1 MARKWIHSGRIGKTD
16 VWLFNTNIVTPPITN
31 FLLKKGEK
39 EIALHLGIQS
49 DTMIDEIVKHI
60 RTRYMPKGNFKL
72 FRIKTEELELV
83 ANNKQLK

>member
-1 MARKWIHSGRIGKTD
+1 MARKWIHSGRIGNTD
-16 VWLFNTNIVTPPITN
+16 VWIFNTNIVTSSITN

-39 EIALHLGIQS
+39 EIALYLGIQS

-60 RTRYMPKGNFKL
+60 RNRYIPKRNFKL
-72 FRIKTEELELV
+72 VRIKTEVLELV

>member
-1 MARKWIHSGRIGKTD
+1 MARKWIHSGRIGNTD
-16 VWLFNTNIVTPPITN
+16 VWIFNTNIVTSPITN

-39 EIALHLGIQS
+39 EIALYLGIQS

-60 RTRYMPKGNFKL
+60 RNRYIPKRNFKL
-72 FRIKTEELELV
+72 FRIKTEVLELV